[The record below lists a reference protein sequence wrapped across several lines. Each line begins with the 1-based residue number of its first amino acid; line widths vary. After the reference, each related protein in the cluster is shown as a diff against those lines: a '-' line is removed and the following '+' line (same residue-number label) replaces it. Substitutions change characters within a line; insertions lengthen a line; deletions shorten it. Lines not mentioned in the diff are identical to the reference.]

1 MAVVAGVPPAIPLV
15 LPPTRHGPSP
25 VRLADTAASTVFLL
39 TAQLKEL

>member
-15 LPPTRHGPSP
+15 LQPTRRGPKS

-39 TAQLKEL
+39 TAQFKEL